1 MLSESTFVALRT
13 LSSHKDNCELSQTL
27 SFHEDDCEC
36 SAHDIEPRELEGIR

>member
-13 LSSHKDNCELSQTL
+13 LSSLEDNCELPQTL

-36 SAHDIEPRELEGIR
+36 SAHDIEPRGLKGIR